1 MDTPKARIAEIA
13 RQISAIRLAL
23 PHDLKRYADKSYLT
37 SEELE
42 FKLRANLSPSPPW
55 ASVGRRAQLTL
66 TQEQAL
72 SELKRLR
79 KEERVRKQE
88 LEEKRI
94 LLALC
99 PSPSEGLA
107 NIHPPGTEP
116 SVIVEDSN
124 AALEA
129 GNRKSAAQQQRS
141 LGKEATKTALS
152 KEQPKGKFNPDDYG
166 GKELCII
173 VSYAKAGGRN
183 LKPLASVLSNR
194 ADVGYLRPRYK
205 DPLQWYLSDRDGF
218 KNHVYRLRKKA
229 KDKGWWDEIPSGYC
243 KKSYKL
249 NPKVPHKVP
258 RLRHKGLS

>member
-1 MDTPKARIAEIA
+1 MSSKKDVLGSPPKDLDHRTLFREIEGIKARIAEIA

-99 PSPSEGLA
+99 PSPSEAKRLDLEQNHPLLLKIPTLHLKRATGRALRSSSGHSVRRLPRRPYLRSNLKA
-107 NIHPPGTEP
+107 NST
-116 SVIVEDSN
+116 
-124 AALEA
+124 
-129 GNRKSAAQQQRS
+129 RM
-141 LGKEATKTALS
+141 TTA
-152 KEQPKGKFNPDDYG
+152 
-166 GKELCII
+166 
-173 VSYAKAGGRN
+173 GRN
-183 LKPLASVLSNR
+183 SASLSLT
-194 ADVGYLRPRYK
+194 LRPA
-205 DPLQWYLSDRDGF
+205 G
-218 KNHVYRLRKKA
+218 
-229 KDKGWWDEIPSGYC
+229 ET
-243 KKSYKL
+243 
-249 NPKVPHKVP
+249 
-258 RLRHKGLS
+258 